1 MDGPFLALESSTST
15 GSVAV
20 GDAGGL
26 RAEMVLNVVG
36 AHSSALLPA
45 VDEVVRAA
53 GLTPRDLA
61 GVVVGAGPG
70 SFTGLR
76 IAAATAKGVVHGL
89 GVPLYAYSSL
99 LVAAAAGWAAGGPV
113 CALFDA
119 RKRDVFAGCWRLADD
134 GAVEPILE
142 PTALTIDEVIARFG
156 DGPAPVFVG
165 AGATLH
171 AEALRAGLGARVMPS
186 ALGVPRASALLWL
199 AASSPDMGRVADP
212 AAWEPEY
219 VRDPGAVRIAAAR
232 AAGAGSEPRGAGVA
246 EAARRGA
253 PASGGGDEDGSTG
266 ARVAPGSG
274 DADTRRTPDTP
285 EPADT
290 GSGTDGRA

>member
-1 MDGPFLALESSTST
+1 MDGPILALESSTST

-20 GDAGGL
+20 GDAGGV

-53 GLTPRDLA
+53 GLTSRELA

-76 IAAATAKGVVHGL
+76 IAAATAKGIVHGL
-89 GVPLYAYSSL
+89 GVPLFAYSSL
-99 LVAAAAGWAAGGPV
+99 LVAAAAGWAAAGPV

-119 RKRDVFAGCWRLADD
+119 RKRDVFAGCWRFGED
-134 GAVEPILE
+134 GAVEPVLE
-142 PTALTIDEVIARFG
+142 PTALTIDALIARFR
-156 DGPAPVFVG
+156 DAAPPVFVG
-165 AGATLH
+165 DGATLH
-171 AEALRAGLGARVMPS
+171 ADALRVALGARVMPA
-186 ALGVPRASALLWL
+186 ALGAPRASALLWL
-199 AASSPDMGRVADP
+199 AATVPRMGRVADA

-232 AAGAGSEPRGAGVA
+232 AASGQGDASGRGSAGRAGADAAGSA
-246 EAARRGA
+246 
-253 PASGGGDEDGSTG
+253 STG
-266 ARVAPGSG
+266 ADSRGS
-274 DADTRRTPDTP
+274 D
-285 EPADT
+285 
-290 GSGTDGRA
+290 GSA